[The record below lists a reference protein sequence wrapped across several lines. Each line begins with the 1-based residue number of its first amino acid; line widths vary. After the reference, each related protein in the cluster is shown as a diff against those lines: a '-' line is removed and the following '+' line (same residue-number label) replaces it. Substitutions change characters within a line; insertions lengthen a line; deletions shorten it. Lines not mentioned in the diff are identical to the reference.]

1 MPNFVNSS
9 SPAFPQPHYTE
20 LVRFLLTPLLDS
32 PENLRIDC
40 ESTNQNQRVWIRLA
54 LEQTD
59 QGKVFG
65 RGGRNLSAIRTVL
78 KAAALAAEQS
88 VYLDIYGATE
98 TTSEVGKRGKP
109 NQRSKERS
117 EHSSKPTGKEGR
129 NKKKPQ
135 KRPKPTP
142 KRSSGQLTPKNS

>member
-1 MPNFVNSS
+1 MPNSVNSS
-9 SPAFPQPHYTE
+9 SPTSPQPHYAE
-20 LVRFLLTPLLDS
+20 LVQFLLTPLLES
-32 PENLRIDC
+32 PENLRIHC

-78 KAAALAAEQS
+78 NAAALAADQS
-88 VYLDIYGATE
+88 VYLDIYGAKE
-98 TTSEVGKRGKP
+98 TTTEVGKRGKS
-109 NQRSKERS
+109 NQRSEQ
-117 EHSSKPTGKEGR
+117 SSKVVGKEGK

-142 KRSSGQLTPKNS
+142 KPSSGQLTPKNS

>member
-1 MPNFVNSS
+1 MPNSVNSS
-9 SPAFPQPHYTE
+9 SPISPHYAE

-32 PENLRIDC
+32 AENLRIHC

-54 LEQTD
+54 LEQAD

-78 KAAALAAEQS
+78 NAAALAANQS
-88 VYLDIYGATE
+88 VYLDIYGAKE
-98 TTSEVGKRGKP
+98 TTTEVGKPGKP
-109 NQRSKERS
+109 NQRSEQP
-117 EHSSKPTGKEGR
+117 SKPMGKDGK

-135 KRPKPTP
+135 KRPKPTS

>member
-1 MPNFVNSS
+1 MPNSVNSS
-9 SPAFPQPHYTE
+9 SPTSPQPHYAE

-32 PENLRIDC
+32 PENLRIHC

-78 KAAALAAEQS
+78 NAAALAADQS
-88 VYLDIYGATE
+88 VYLDIYGAKE
-98 TTSEVGKRGKP
+98 TATEVGKRGKP
-109 NQRSKERS
+109 DQRSEP
-117 EHSSKPTGKEGR
+117 SSKAAAGKEGK

-135 KRPKPTP
+135 KRPKPSP
-142 KRSSGQLTPKNS
+142 KRSSSQLTPKNS